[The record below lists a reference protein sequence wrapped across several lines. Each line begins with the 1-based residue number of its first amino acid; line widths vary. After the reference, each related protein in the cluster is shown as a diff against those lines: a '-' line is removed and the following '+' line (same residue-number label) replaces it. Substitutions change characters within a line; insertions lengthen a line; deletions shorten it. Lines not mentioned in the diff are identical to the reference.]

1 MQLAN
6 NLTLLRQPE
15 VQLSKKELKQRELD
29 ELEAALAEFGLD
41 AAPAESEEH
50 APEPQSEQPAQEG
63 GDSQASKKKK
73 KKKPRKKAAA
83 ASTEGSSTTAAVCC
97 TAGLFVAGCGRV
109 LALSPVHGS
118 QCLRAPPPRPMVS

>member
-50 APEPQSEQPAQEG
+50 APEPAQEG